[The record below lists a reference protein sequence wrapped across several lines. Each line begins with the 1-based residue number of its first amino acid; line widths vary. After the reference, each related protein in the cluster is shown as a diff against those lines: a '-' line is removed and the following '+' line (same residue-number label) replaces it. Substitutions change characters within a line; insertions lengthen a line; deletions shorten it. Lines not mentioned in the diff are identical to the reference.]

1 MKWLAA
7 VSFVVCLAC
16 NPKEQEYRKAED
28 ALDAGREYI
37 QSCLTGDFSK
47 AAYYTVGDEIN
58 LRLVKQTEDV
68 YRQKD
73 KEGRQQFRNASINI
87 HEITVLTDSTT
98 FIQYSNSFDKEPHR
112 LTVVKRDNNWQVDLS
127 KK

>member
-1 MKWLAA
+1 MKWLVAI
-7 VSFVVCLAC
+7 SFAVCLAC

-37 QSCLTGDFSK
+37 QSCLAGDFSK
-47 AAYYTVGDEIN
+47 AAFYTVGDEIN
-58 LRLVKQTEDV
+58 TRLVKQAEDA

-87 HEITVLTDSTT
+87 HEIKTLTDSTT
-98 FIQYSNSFDKEPHR
+98 YIQYNNSFDKELHR
-112 LTVVKRDNNWQVDLS
+112 LIVVKRNNDWQVDLS
-127 KK
+127 KN